1 MKKET
6 KIIAVNKNTNCVRTV
21 LPNAMA
27 ELLNIKAGDTINWEL
42 KTKDGAFYLEV
53 RKGA

>member
-1 MKKET
+1 MKKQT
-6 KIIAVNKNTNCVRTV
+6 KIIAVNKNTKCVRTV

-42 KTKDGAFYLEV
+42 KTIDGQFYLEV
-53 RKGA
+53 RKEA